1 MAIAFD
7 NNYLDLP
14 QHFLQYQQSVFN
26 LQSILLERIQMENQ
40 LYKMMNGEKNDEQ
53 AEKMGEKQDSIDKI
67 KIQIA
72 NKDY

>member
-1 MAIAFD
+1 
-7 NNYLDLP
+7 
-14 QHFLQYQQSVFN
+14 
-26 LQSILLERIQMENQ
+26 MENQ